1 MIKAG
6 RERPS
11 NLEAKRQ
18 LLIDAARHNLEEEVD
33 DLENLTSKGIAFDDA
48 IAQTLTRW
56 EITDQDRA
64 QVGEGL
70 AKAYQLVRELR
81 ASNKAEVER
90 RYLEHCRAAAANAHR
105 RAVERD
111 EAEFFSLPT
120 AVADFSRWN
129 RKKHWHL
136 EEAVALSLGKNPKI
150 VNLETLTQLRRQMS
164 PFVSKFWARME
175 ALQHAISAGHILM
188 PLARGAFIDWAVN
201 EGFLL
206 PPELNATHRTDPSG
220 EEAKDDEINPKTRE
234 VFYRFLIGMAR
245 KHYSFD
251 PAYDPKQGDKS
262 DVFAKMMRDLG
273 SDYHVDVKTLRTQM
287 DRALEHQRAK
297 GRLREKV
304 SGKPV
309 AR

>member
-111 EAEFFSLPT
+111 EAEFCQRQWRISPVGT
-120 AVADFSRWN
+120 AKSIGTLKRQWLFRSART
-129 RKKHWHL
+129 RK
-136 EEAVALSLGKNPKI
+136 S
-150 VNLETLTQLRRQMS
+150 
-164 PFVSKFWARME
+164 
-175 ALQHAISAGHILM
+175 
-188 PLARGAFIDWAVN
+188 
-201 EGFLL
+201 
-206 PPELNATHRTDPSG
+206 
-220 EEAKDDEINPKTRE
+220 
-234 VFYRFLIGMAR
+234 
-245 KHYSFD
+245 
-251 PAYDPKQGDKS
+251 
-262 DVFAKMMRDLG
+262 
-273 SDYHVDVKTLRTQM
+273 
-287 DRALEHQRAK
+287 
-297 GRLREKV
+297 
-304 SGKPV
+304 
-309 AR
+309 